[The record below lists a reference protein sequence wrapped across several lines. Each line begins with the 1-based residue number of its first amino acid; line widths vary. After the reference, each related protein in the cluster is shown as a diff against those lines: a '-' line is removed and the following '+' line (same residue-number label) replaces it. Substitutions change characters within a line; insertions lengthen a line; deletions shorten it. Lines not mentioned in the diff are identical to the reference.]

1 MSVDFD
7 WKWNDPT
14 HFEAHRKEFA
24 RPVEEVLEELR
35 PRLFELGERVREI
48 LAAPSPEA
56 AGAGGSG
63 PSTRESAGRASTAA
77 DPSPE
82 AGASD
87 RSGSAAEA
95 RRHWV
100 HEEWELS
107 APTGYS
113 GLRGVSPGNA
123 AGEGDSFWAY
133 RAGRRIP
140 SHLCLGERELTSW
153 VCLWGWVEP
162 GVFVIHTIYPGR
174 KAPREIH
181 DPELALSQ
189 LSEAIEFWRT
199 HAIVTEEGAF
209 SVEPASE

>member
-24 RPVEEVLEELR
+24 RPVEEILEELR

-56 AGAGGSG
+56 GA
-63 PSTRESAGRASTAA
+63 E
-77 DPSPE
+77 
-82 AGASD
+82 
-87 RSGSAAEA
+87 
-95 RRHWV
+95 RHWV

-113 GLRGVSPGNA
+113 GLRSVSPGNA